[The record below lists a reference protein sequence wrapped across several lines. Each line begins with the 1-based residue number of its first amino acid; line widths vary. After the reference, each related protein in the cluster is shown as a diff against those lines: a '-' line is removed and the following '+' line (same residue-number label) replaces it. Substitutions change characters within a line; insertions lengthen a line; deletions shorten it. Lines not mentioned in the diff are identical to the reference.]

1 MLHWTS
7 EKAVAVHSPVVEVS
21 PDSPQS
27 PKRKRSSLPVLVVL
41 FLFAWG
47 LMASVIFEQGRTIQS
62 QRWLIQSLFQDSSKL
77 TQMEGKAFQ
86 KKQVEAQAQ
95 ASAKAHSQVQAP
107 STQDKTQ
114 DQVKPDS
121 ATSQAKTHSPGKLH
135 KRSPMQPPTDADT
148 LADERRTV
156 LTI

>member
-1 MLHWTS
+1 MLNWTS
-7 EKAVAVHSPVVEVS
+7 EKAIPVNSPVELSVV
-21 PDSPQS
+21 PPQG

-62 QRWLIQSLFQDSSKL
+62 QRWLIESLFQDSSKL
-77 TQMEGKAFQ
+77 TQMQGKAFQ
-86 KKQVEAQAQ
+86 KQQVEAQAQ

-114 DQVKPDS
+114 DQAKQDS
-121 ATSQAKTHSPGKLH
+121 ATSQAKTHSLGKLH